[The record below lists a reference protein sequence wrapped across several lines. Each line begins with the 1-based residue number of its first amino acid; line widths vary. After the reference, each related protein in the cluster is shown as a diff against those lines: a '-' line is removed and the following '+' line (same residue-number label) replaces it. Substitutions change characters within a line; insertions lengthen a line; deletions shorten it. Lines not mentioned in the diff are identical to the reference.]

1 MLLCKAP
8 RDSRKSAN
16 WNRAGRGRGRGGSAA
31 GHPLPRKRGQ
41 WAAQTAGHSNMY
53 GSSHSVY
60 ICVCMYVCHTHM
72 CTCTHVCDTY
82 IHFCTFA
89 YVCNGPYTS
98 AINQLLNVHEPPW
111 VVPGTPLGLAKRRS
125 RASQCCSMPCASFTV
140 ARERPDA
147 QGLPS
152 SLAHPPRP
160 AGSLPGGGGGPCGQ
174 ERQAHDA
181 VPLHAAELRPQRGAF
196 RRHGLPVVR
205 RGATAGGAV
214 GRRGGW
220 GWRRGR
226 KVGLGPSHVSWLSPV
241 WRPAKEVGG
250 GTFWRRPHAPHPQ
263 ILTRLIDENLPNGNI
278 GL

>member
-1 MLLCKAP
+1 MNPPGLSQAP
-8 RDSRKSAN
+8 PWA
-16 WNRAGRGRGRGGSAA
+16 WPSAA
-31 GHPLPRKRGQ
+31 LGPPSAVRCPVPVSLWPGNDRTPRGSPAHLPTHHDPQ
-41 WAAQTAGHSNMY
+41 AA
-53 GSSHSVY
+53 
-60 ICVCMYVCHTHM
+60 
-72 CTCTHVCDTY
+72 
-82 IHFCTFA
+82 
-89 YVCNGPYTS
+89 
-98 AINQLLNVHEPPW
+98 
-111 VVPGTPLGLAKRRS
+111 S
-125 RASQCCSMPCASFTV
+125 R
-140 ARERPDA
+140 
-147 QGLPS
+147 
-152 SLAHPPRP
+152 
-160 AGSLPGGGGGPCGQ
+160 GGGGGPCGQ

-278 GL
+278 GP